1 MYVTKVQEVFIMD
14 KKEILKALGEHFEVK
29 PKYLGA
35 PSFAYRIE
43 TNQGESYL
51 VDREGKIRN
60 SSGIELELESILKGL
75 VLEITEEENLSRQAI
90 LTMNGHTGSS
100 LRNLVNMI
108 SSKQG
113 LIKKALGIEKDIV
126 TQEFV
131 DGINSVRIITMEGFE
146 TAALGIGLEKAS
158 GLGFDFNKKTIR
170 FDFLDGLED
179 EEVKRQF
186 AEALNEGAIKLKH
199 TSYKEKNTDN
209 EKYTMRTWLLR
220 LGFIGDRYKD
230 ARNQLLRNLG
240 GNSAFRK
247 QVNE

>member
-43 TNQGESYL
+43 TYQGESYL

-75 VLEITEEENLSRQAI
+75 VVEIKEEENLSRQAI
-90 LTMNGHTGSS
+90 LNMDGHTGSS

-108 SSKQG
+108 SSKQS
-113 LIKKALGIEKDIV
+113 LIKKALGTQEDIV

-131 DGINSVRIITMEGFE
+131 EEINSARITTLEDFE
-146 TAALGIGLEKAS
+146 AEALRIGLEKAR
-158 GLGFDFNKKTIR
+158 GLGFDFNKKSIS
-170 FDFLDGLED
+170 FQFLNGLED
-179 EEVKRQF
+179 ENVKRQF
-186 AEALNEGAIKLKH
+186 AEALNKGAIKLKH
-199 TSYKEKNTDN
+199 TSFKEKESDN
-209 EKYTMRTWLLR
+209 EKFTMRTWLLR
-220 LGFIGDRYKD
+220 LGFIGNRYKG
-230 ARNQLLRNLG
+230 ARSVLLRNLS
-240 GNSAFRK
+240 GNSAFRSRK
-247 QVNE
+247 